1 MNENTQSPI
10 EGVLESIKKKLSAN
24 FKDNFKSLILY
35 GSWAKGT
42 SKSDSDIDIL
52 VVLDKMNENARKRI
66 YDIKSEID
74 ISRSISIVSVSLKDF
89 KSEKLPLYTAV
100 KKEGRTI
107 FGDVDL
113 SINPVPEEV
122 KYADFFKRSH
132 KFESDKIKT
141 AEELLHKNLT
151 SGIAEFC
158 FIASKHAI
166 QATLAMEGKGYT
178 SKISLL
184 MPLARK
190 HLGKDISSTFQ
201 KLFNL
206 YLKAEY
212 EMEFLTDDEAKLAI
226 KYAKK
231 VMHIYNRY

>member
-10 EGVLESIKKKLSAN
+10 EEILESIKKKLLAI
-24 FKDNFKSLILY
+24 FKDNLKSLILY

-42 SKSDSDIDIL
+42 AKSDSDVDLL
-52 VVLDKMNENARKRI
+52 VVLGEMNENARKKI
-66 YDIKSEID
+66 YDIESEID
-74 ISRSISIVSVSLKDF
+74 INRSISIVPVSIKDF

-100 KKEGRTI
+100 KKEGRI
-107 FGDVDL
+107 IYGEVDL
-113 SINPVPEEV
+113 SINPVTEKV

-141 AEELLHKNLT
+141 AEELLDKNLT

-190 HLGKDISSTFQ
+190 NMGKDISSTFQ

-231 VMHIYNRY
+231 IMDVYNRY